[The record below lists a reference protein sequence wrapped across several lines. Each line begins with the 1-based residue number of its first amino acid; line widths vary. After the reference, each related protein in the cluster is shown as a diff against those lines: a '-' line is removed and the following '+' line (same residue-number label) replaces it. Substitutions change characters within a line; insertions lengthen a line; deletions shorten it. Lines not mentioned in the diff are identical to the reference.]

1 VAVFELQDPSLSA
14 GAITGRRFRSA
25 RRGYEPE
32 EVDAFLAAVADRVGE
47 LQREVEQERSRAE
60 LLGHQVSGAQE
71 AAYGRV
77 FRQLMDVMRA
87 ADAAAVGIRS
97 AAEREAKALVVQARA
112 EADRILAAARSRA
125 ASPAATLEESPRGPD
140 EPPPPEV
147 WWSTA
152 PAAEPSNGV

>member
-32 EVDAFLAAVADRVGE
+32 EVDAFLAAVADRFGE

-87 ADAAAVGIRS
+87 ADGAAAGIRS
-97 AAEREAKALVVQARA
+97 AAEREAKALVAQARA
-112 EADRILAAARSRA
+112 EANRILAAARSRA
-125 ASPAATLEESPRGPD
+125 ASPPPQEEAPRGPD

-152 PAAEPSNGV
+152 PAAEPSTGD